1 MVYNIYVE
9 GPPQTPENQELSF
22 NEQLELARKLFE
34 SVDEREN
41 FVKGFGGFDDFA
53 DVHQHVGNNRMV
65 YDTLDDD
72 VLKARKEF
80 DEKVSDKGKFIEE
93 LITRGEERLAERI
106 ASMFSIR
113 RPKKG
118 LLSRLFKKE

>member
-1 MVYNIYVE
+1 
-9 GPPQTPENQELSF
+9 
-22 NEQLELARKLFE
+22 
-34 SVDEREN
+34 
-41 FVKGFGGFDDFA
+41 
-53 DVHQHVGNNRMV
+53 MV